1 VREEPN
7 LSPISLDLAEGKN
20 KQDDR
25 APFVI
30 AGALNDFLV
39 RRQLLTME
47 RMRIQEVLLE
57 AETRVKAE
65 QDHLVALRD
74 AVLASLRNHT
84 SRLTL
89 IESPKR
95 RQKPKELLKTAE
107 RCIRKGL
114 KQLAQPK
121 TTSAEI
127 ADSSE
132 ARAQGLGHQ
141 LPKIRQLDGW
151 QSWFGE
157 NDPAFRKASC
167 FRKDRIQVALVA
179 AGGLGDVLDST
190 ILVRPVLDHFSCDLT
205 IITAQPTVAQVVAHN
220 PYVRHIVVPV
230 TEHEFEF
237 TDRLSHIPVFDLII
251 RWKYRVEYLIP
262 PGSRI
267 GQEDIRSLEANSS
280 ELRQTLEKYCYS
292 LMWPKFNFALSRDMT
307 RLGLSVAKVTAL
319 TSGLPHRNQNEIPF
333 FPSKESLRVIG
344 GLLTKPYV
352 TVHHGFHGFN
362 PNFLPARTRMTDY
375 TSTKNISMQQ
385 WRQIVSL
392 IRKQGVEVIQLGVV
406 EEEKIEG
413 VTHHLNGQ
421 TSLEETSLLI
431 KYSLCHIDTEGGL
444 VHLANAVHGRCV
456 VLFGPTPV
464 ELFGYP
470 DNINL
475 EPSDCKACW
484 FSTHTWVIE
493 CPRHTSGPECMS
505 GHTATKVVE
514 AANRIIAE
522 SHGFSAKLI
531 EAETPS
537 FPISLAETVAMA
549 QTLLGQDAAN
559 RVLLIL
565 DDLPF
570 DIDSALSGSVFDS
583 SDVIICT
590 TKPIELEPSARV
602 TDRLEYGSLLNLPRP
617 SSSIESA
624 VFLSHELE
632 WDIAPFALREIFR
645 VLKPGG
651 QLVFAAVGE
660 TAGLD
665 LRRSLLAARI
675 AFDEI
680 EMPSAP
686 VYFCSLRKSGARAE
700 DVPPT
705 SRSAILERSPE
716 RAHGHSDAADPR
728 IALLEAENTR
738 QISIVRDRFAERLKL
753 ADQAWSTVDDAV
765 QRGFGGDGWIWISK
779 SFANGYSTK
788 FFIRGWQDASDSVIW
803 SKGKKSLL
811 ILPLPELPSHE
822 YTIEL
827 QLHLAVPETSASNPT
842 IIGVR
847 VEDEVIE
854 NLRLS
859 TDDTIL
865 TIPISTKSSWFR
877 GISLVEFHLGD
888 EIGDGHSERQHGFM
902 RMGVKR
908 FRYRVLSRESRS
920 PSKLGVEPLKRPR
933 VRRR

>member
-1 VREEPN
+1 MSLVD
-7 LSPISLDLAEGKN
+7 LSGPV
-20 KQDDR
+20 R
-25 APFVI
+25 AP
-30 AGALNDFLV
+30 GPLSSGLGQGKDKQGDHNLNFEAPGELGNFLV

-47 RMRIQEVLLE
+47 RMRIEEVLLE

-65 QDHLVALRD
+65 QDHLV
-74 AVLASLRNHT
+74 SLRNDVLVSLQDHT
-84 SRLTL
+84 SRMTSL
-89 IESPKR
+89 ESLKR
-95 RQKPKELLKTAE
+95 RREPKELLKTAE
-107 RCIRKGL
+107 RYARKGL
-114 KQLAQPK
+114 KQLFAQLK
-121 TTSAEI
+121 STLGELSG
-127 ADSSE
+127 SSQPL
-132 ARAQGLGHQ
+132 RALDWH
-141 LPKIRQLDGW
+141 LPKVRQLDGW
-151 QSWFGE
+151 KSWFGE
-157 NDPAFRKASC
+157 NDPAFRKAPS
-167 FRKDRIQVALVA
+167 FRKERIQVALVA
-179 AGGLGDVLDST
+179 AGGLGDLLEST
-190 ILVRPVLDHFSCDLT
+190 LLVRPVSDHFSCDLT
-205 IITAQPTVAQVVAHN
+205 IITNQPAIAQVVANN
-220 PYVRHIVVPV
+220 PYVRHTLIPV

-237 TDRLSHIPVFDLII
+237 ADRLSHISVFDLII

-262 PGSRI
+262 PGSRVEH
-267 GQEDIRSLEANSS
+267 EDIRSLEDNSF
-280 ELRQTLEKYCYS
+280 ELRQIIEKYCYS
-292 LMWPKFNFALSRDMT
+292 LMWPKFNFALSRDMA
-307 RLGLSVAKVTAL
+307 RLGLSVTNVSAS
-319 TSGLPHRNQNEIPF
+319 TSGLPHRNPNEIPF

-344 GLLTKPYV
+344 GLLSKPYV
-352 TVHHGFHGFN
+352 TVHHGFHGSN
-362 PNFLPARTRMTDY
+362 LEYLPTRTRTTDY
-375 TSTKNISMQQ
+375 TSTKNISIQQ

-392 IRKQGVEVIQLGVV
+392 IRKQGIEVIQLGVV
-406 EEEKIEG
+406 EEDKIEG

-444 VHLANAVHGRCV
+444 VHLANAVHARCV

-464 ELFGYP
+464 EIFGYP
-470 DNINL
+470 QNINL
-475 EPSDCKACW
+475 VPSGCKACW

-493 CPRHTSGPECMS
+493 CPRHTAGPECMR
-505 GHTATKVVE
+505 GHSATSVVD

-522 SHGFSAKLI
+522 SQGLSAKLI
-531 EAETPS
+531 EAETTS
-537 FPISLAETVAMA
+537 SLSSLAETAAVAR
-549 QTLLGQDAAN
+549 TLLGHDAAN

-570 DIDSALSGSVFDS
+570 DVSSALADSVFDG

-590 TKPIELEPSARV
+590 TGPLELEPNDRL

-624 VFLSHELE
+624 VFLSHQLE

-680 EMPSAP
+680 EMPSAA
-686 VYFCSLRKSGARAE
+686 VYFCSLRKSGAQAE

-705 SRSAILERSPE
+705 SRSAILETSPE
-716 RAHGHSDAADPR
+716 RTHGHSDATDPR

-753 ADQAWSTVDDAV
+753 ADQAWSTVDATV
-765 QRGFGGDGWIWISK
+765 QRGFGGEGWIWISK
-779 SFANGYSTK
+779 SFANGYTTK
-788 FFIRGWQDASDSVIW
+788 FFIRGWEDASDSVIW

-811 ILPLPELPSHE
+811 ILPLPELPSRGH
-822 YTIEL
+822 TIEL

-842 IIGVR
+842 IIAVR

-854 NLRLS
+854 NLHLS

-865 TIPISTKSSWFR
+865 TVPISTKSSWFR
-877 GISLVEFHLGD
+877 GVSRVEFHLGD
-888 EIGDGHSERQHGFM
+888 ETGDGESHGFV

-908 FRYRVLSRESRS
+908 FRYRVLNTECR
-920 PSKLGVEPLKRPR
+920 
-933 VRRR
+933 